1 MWRKT
6 LNSLLKDPTG
16 NVVVQALR
24 YAVSG
29 GVAFVA
35 DFLLLYVLTDCA
47 HVHYLLSAILSF
59 CVGLL
64 ITYLLSVYWI
74 FDKRRFDSRVPEIII
89 FVLIGLVGLLI
100 TALFMWLFTDL
111 LQIHYLLS
119 KVLTTFVSTVWNF
132 LAKKFMLF
140 SDRKDR

>member
-89 FVLIGLVGLLI
+89 FILIGLVGLLI

-119 KVLTTFVSTVWNF
+119 KVLTTLVSTVWNF

-140 SDRKDR
+140 SDRKGR

>member
-140 SDRKDR
+140 SDRKGR

>member
-16 NVVVQALR
+16 NMVVQALR

-140 SDRKDR
+140 SDRKGR

>member
-119 KVLTTFVSTVWNF
+119 KVLTTLVSTVWNF

>member
-132 LAKKFMLF
+132 LAKKFILF
-140 SDRKDR
+140 SDRKGR

>member
-119 KVLTTFVSTVWNF
+119 KVLTTLVSTVWNF

-140 SDRKDR
+140 SDRKGR

>member
-100 TALFMWLFTDL
+100 TALFMWLFTDQ

-119 KVLTTFVSTVWNF
+119 KVLTTLVSTVWNF
-132 LAKKFMLF
+132 LAKKFILF
-140 SDRKDR
+140 SDRKGH